1 MPRFPLERYSGYVHI
16 DREAKE
22 DDHDRFE
29 KRKGEKLDETRGG
42 KCLEKMFKEREK
54 SSREILKEG
63 KIRGGKSLEKDL
75 RSEKNRD
82 LKKEKDSIKLEE
94 GKV

>member
-1 MPRFPLERYSGYVHI
+1 MGRVSPSVGESEAWKRKRQMPRFPLERYSGYVHI

-54 SSREILKEG
+54 SGCK
-63 KIRGGKSLEKDL
+63 
-75 RSEKNRD
+75 
-82 LKKEKDSIKLEE
+82 KDSIKLEQ
-94 GKV
+94 GKT

>member
-1 MPRFPLERYSGYVHI
+1 METKTADATLSTRTLLWIRPVHI

-42 KCLEKMFKEREK
+42 KCLEKIFKEREK
-54 SSREILKEG
+54 SGCK
-63 KIRGGKSLEKDL
+63 
-75 RSEKNRD
+75 
-82 LKKEKDSIKLEE
+82 KDSIKLEQ
-94 GKV
+94 GKT